1 MGASLSAQAVC
12 EEADEEVDTEVE
24 QQQQPEREVSETVV
38 RFRGT
43 LRRSCG
49 Q

>member
-24 QQQQPEREVSETVV
+24 QQQPEREVSETAV